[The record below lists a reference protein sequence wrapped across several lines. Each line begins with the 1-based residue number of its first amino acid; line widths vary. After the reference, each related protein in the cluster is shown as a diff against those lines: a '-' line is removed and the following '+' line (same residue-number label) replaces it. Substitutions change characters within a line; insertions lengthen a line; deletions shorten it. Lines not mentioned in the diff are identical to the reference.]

1 MYWMSLIFQ
10 SLSVIRS
17 KIIDD
22 SVWLYVCTCFV
33 LFFFLIIALIIPF
46 LVEDNLDNQTVK
58 YEDQLHKMMERTL
71 NSRIDF
77 F

>member
-1 MYWMSLIFQ
+1 MYMFCSF
-10 SLSVIRS
+10 
-17 KIIDD
+17 
-22 SVWLYVCTCFV
+22 
-33 LFFFLIIALIIPF
+33 FFFLIIALIIPF

>member
-1 MYWMSLIFQ
+1 MTLCGYMY
-10 SLSVIRS
+10 VH
-17 KIIDD
+17 
-22 SVWLYVCTCFV
+22 V
-33 LFFFLIIALIIPF
+33 LFFFFFLIIALIIPF

-77 F
+77 